1 MFTFANPLVINL
13 KNYSEISG
21 DNSLKIT
28 EEAKNAFLS
37 NHKDIVIAPPPSS
50 ILALSKTK
58 IPIVSQHVDDVP
70 LGATT
75 GFTVP
80 EIVKSHGAIGS
91 IINHSEHKID
101 HSQVCNLVKRL
112 KELDMISI
120 VCADDLKEVET
131 LSQFSPDYLAIE
143 PPELIGKGIAVSKA
157 NPSII
162 TDSVQVVKRI
172 SPTVKVLCG
181 AGIVDKTDVQIALEL
196 GAEGILISSGV
207 VKSVS
212 WYDKILELSS
222 VLK

>member
-1 MFTFANPLVINL
+1 MFTFSNPLVINL

-21 DNSLKIT
+21 DNSLKIA

-37 NHKDIVIAPPPSS
+37 THKNIIIAPPASS
-50 ILALSKTK
+50 IMALSKTK
-58 IPIVSQHVDDVP
+58 IPIIGQHVDDVP
-70 LGATT
+70 PGATT

-80 EIVKSHGAIGS
+80 EIIKSHGAIGS
-91 IINHSEHKID
+91 IINHSEHKIE
-101 HSQVCNLVKRL
+101 HPQVCNLVKRL
-112 KELDMISI
+112 RELDMISI
-120 VCADDLKEVET
+120 VCADDLEEVET

-181 AGIVDKTDVQIALEL
+181 AGIVDKTDVQRALEL
-196 GAEGILISSGV
+196 GA
-207 VKSVS
+207 
-212 WYDKILELSS
+212 
-222 VLK
+222 

>member
-1 MFTFANPLVINL
+1 MFTFVNPLVINL
-13 KNYSEISG
+13 KNYDEISG
-21 DNSLKIT
+21 ENSLKIAQ
-28 EEAKNAFLS
+28 EAMKVSQLNR
-37 NHKDIVIAPPPSS
+37 KEIIIAPPTSS
-50 ILALSKTK
+50 IMALAEINL
-58 IPIVSQHVDDVP
+58 PIISQHVDDAA

-75 GFTVP
+75 GFTIP
-80 EIVKSHGAIGS
+80 EIIKSHGAIGS
-91 IINHSEHKID
+91 IINHSEHKIE
-101 HSQVCNLVKRL
+101 HARVSNLVIRL
-112 KELDMISI
+112 RELDMISI
-120 VCADDLKEVET
+120 VCADDLQEVEA

-172 SPTVKVLCG
+172 SPMVKVLCG
-181 AGIVDKTDVQIALEL
+181 AGIVDKTDVQKALEL

-207 VKSVS
+207 VKSGS